1 MICRLT
7 NSWLELS
14 FTCDHCDY
22 MLATVVVV
30 QSIGQLG
37 NRLAQFSHLIALA
50 KAKGCRILNP
60 AFWKY
65 APLFPATR
73 QNLFCSFPEQQSN
86 WVQNWIQALVYY
98 FLRLSFSL
106 GILNW
111 VPNSFVFKKDWRD
124 GPTAIDS
131 EAFTEIINKY
141 RFIFLVGSYKHKHL
155 RDFAL
160 SWPSVRTFFR
170 ISEERRSKIKL
181 HLKSIRDSSDILVGV
196 HLRQGD
202 VFTDPVR
209 RDALDQSAYAQY
221 LAEFQLL
228 FPGKNVSFLICSN
241 ESITKALFSTY
252 NYKLGLGDF
261 LDDLY
266 SLAECD
272 YLLGAGQSSF
282 SLWASKIGSVP
293 RAGLFQCQDSTLKL
307 SDFKLDFSE

>member
-1 MICRLT
+1 MP
-7 NSWLELS
+7 
-14 FTCDHCDY
+14 
-22 MLATVVVV
+22 ATIIVV

-37 NRLAQFSHLIALA
+37 NRLFQFSHLIALA
-50 KAKGCRILNP
+50 KARGCRVLNP

-65 APLFPATR
+65 APLFPSTQ

-86 WVQNWIQALVYY
+86 WVQNWMQALVYY
-98 FLRLSFSL
+98 LLRLSFSL

-131 EAFTEIINKY
+131 EAFTEIVKKFRIV
-141 RFIFLVGSYKHKHL
+141 FLVGSYKHKHL
-155 RDFAL
+155 RGFAL

-170 ISEERRSKIKL
+170 ISEERKSKIKL
-181 HLKSIRDSSDILVGV
+181 HLKSLRDSSDILVGV

-202 VFTDPVR
+202 VFTDPGR
-209 RDALDQSAYAQY
+209 RDGLDQSVYAQK
-221 LAEFQLL
+221 LEEFLL
-228 FPGKNVSFLICSN
+228 IFPEKNVSFLICSN
-241 ESITKALFSTY
+241 ASIRKALFSTY
-252 NYKLGLGDF
+252 NHKLGLGDF

-293 RAGLFQCQDSTLKL
+293 RAALFRGQDSNLRL
-307 SDFKLDFSE
+307 NDFQLDFSE

>member
-1 MICRLT
+1 MP
-7 NSWLELS
+7 
-14 FTCDHCDY
+14 
-22 MLATVVVV
+22 ATIVVV

-50 KAKGCRILNP
+50 QAKGCRILNP

-73 QNLFCSFPEQQSN
+73 QNLFCSFPEQQSK
-86 WVQNWIQALVYY
+86 WVQNWMQALVYY

-131 EAFTEIINKY
+131 EAFAEIVKKFRIV
-141 RFIFLVGSYKHKHL
+141 FLVGSYKHKH
-155 RDFAL
+155 RQGFAL
-160 SWPSVRTFFR
+160 SWPYVRAFFR
-170 ISEERRSKIKL
+170 VSEETKSKIKS
-181 HLKSIRDSSDILVGV
+181 HLESLRESSDILVGV

-209 RDALDQSAYAQY
+209 RDGLDQSVYAQK
-221 LAEFQLL
+221 LAEFLL
-228 FPGKNVSFLICSN
+228 IFPEKNVSFLICSN
-241 ESITKALFSTY
+241 EPIMKALFSTY
-252 NYKLGLGDF
+252 NHKLGLGDF

-293 RAGLFQCQDSTLKL
+293 RAGLFQGQDSNLRL
-307 SDFKLDFSE
+307 NDFKLDFSE

>member
-1 MICRLT
+1 MP
-7 NSWLELS
+7 
-14 FTCDHCDY
+14 
-22 MLATVVVV
+22 ATIIVV

-37 NRLAQFSHLIALA
+37 NRLFQFSHLIALA
-50 KAKGCRILNP
+50 KARGCRVLNP

-65 APLFPATR
+65 APLFPSTQ

-86 WVQNWIQALVYY
+86 WVQNWMQALVYY
-98 FLRLSFSL
+98 LLRLSFSL

-131 EAFTEIINKY
+131 EAFTEIVKKFRIV
-141 RFIFLVGSYKHKHL
+141 FLVGSYKHKHL
-155 RDFAL
+155 RGFAL

-170 ISEERRSKIKL
+170 ISEERKSKIKL
-181 HLKSIRDSSDILVGV
+181 HLKSLRDSSDILVGV

-209 RDALDQSAYAQY
+209 RDGLDQSVYAQK
-221 LAEFQLL
+221 LAEFLL
-228 FPGKNVSFLICSN
+228 IFPEKNVSFLICSN
-241 ESITKALFSTY
+241 APIRKALFSTY
-252 NYKLGLGDF
+252 NHKLGLGDF

-293 RAGLFQCQDSTLKL
+293 RAALFRGQDSNLKL
-307 SDFKLDFSE
+307 NDFQLDFSE

>member
-1 MICRLT
+1 MP
-7 NSWLELS
+7 
-14 FTCDHCDY
+14 
-22 MLATVVVV
+22 ATIIVV

-37 NRLAQFSHLIALA
+37 NRLFQFSHLIALA
-50 KAKGCRILNP
+50 KARGCRVLNP

-65 APLFPATR
+65 APLFPSTQ

-86 WVQNWIQALVYY
+86 WVQNWMQALVYY

-131 EAFTEIINKY
+131 EAFTEIVKKFRIV
-141 RFIFLVGSYKHKHL
+141 FLVGSFKHKH
-155 RDFAL
+155 RQGFAL
-160 SWPSVRTFFR
+160 SWPYVRAFFR
-170 ISEERRSKIKL
+170 VSEETKSKIKS
-181 HLKSIRDSSDILVGV
+181 HLESLRESSDILVGV

-209 RDALDQSAYAQY
+209 RDGLDQSVYAQK
-221 LAEFQLL
+221 LAEFLL
-228 FPGKNVSFLICSN
+228 IFPEKNVSFLICSN
-241 ESITKALFSTY
+241 EPIMKALFSTY
-252 NYKLGLGDF
+252 NHKLGLGNF

-293 RAGLFQCQDSTLKL
+293 RAGLFQGQDSNLRL
-307 SDFKLDFSE
+307 NDFKLDFSE

>member
-1 MICRLT
+1 MP
-7 NSWLELS
+7 
-14 FTCDHCDY
+14 
-22 MLATVVVV
+22 ATIIVV

-37 NRLAQFSHLIALA
+37 NRLFQFSHLIALA
-50 KAKGCRILNP
+50 KARGCRVLNP

-65 APLFPATR
+65 APLFPSTQ

-86 WVQNWIQALVYY
+86 WVQNWMQALVYY
-98 FLRLSFSL
+98 LLRLSFSF

-131 EAFTEIINKY
+131 EAFTEIVKKFRIV
-141 RFIFLVGSYKHKHL
+141 FLVGSYKHKHL
-155 RDFAL
+155 RGFAL

-170 ISEERRSKIKL
+170 ISEERKSKIKL
-181 HLKSIRDSSDILVGV
+181 HLKSLRDSSDILVGV

-209 RDALDQSAYAQY
+209 RDGLDQSVYAQK
-221 LAEFQLL
+221 LAEFLL
-228 FPGKNVSFLICSN
+228 IFPEKNVSFLICSN
-241 ESITKALFSTY
+241 EPIRKALFSTY
-252 NYKLGLGDF
+252 NHKLGLGDF

-293 RAGLFQCQDSTLKL
+293 RAALFRGQDSNLKL
-307 SDFKLDFSE
+307 NDFQLDFSE

>member
-1 MICRLT
+1 MP
-7 NSWLELS
+7 
-14 FTCDHCDY
+14 
-22 MLATVVVV
+22 ATVIVV

-37 NRLAQFSHLIALA
+37 NRLFQFSHLIALA
-50 KAKGCRILNP
+50 KARGCRVLNP
-60 AFWKY
+60 AFWRY

-86 WVQNWIQALVYY
+86 WVQNWMQALVYY

-131 EAFTEIINKY
+131 EAFTEILNQ
-141 RFIFLVGSYKHKHL
+141 FSFVFLVGSFNHKH
-155 RDFAL
+155 REGFAE
-160 SWPSVRTFFR
+160 SWPFARSFFR
-170 ISEERRSKIKL
+170 ISEERRSRIKSHIKPL
-181 HLKSIRDSSDILVGV
+181 RDSSDILVGV

-209 RDALDQSAYAQY
+209 QDALDQSAYAQC

-241 ESITKALFSTY
+241 ESIAKALFSTY

-266 SLAECD
+266 SLSECD

-293 RAGLFQCQDSTLKL
+293 RAGLFQGQDSNLRL
-307 SDFKLDFSE
+307 NDFKLDFSE

>member
-1 MICRLT
+1 MP
-7 NSWLELS
+7 
-14 FTCDHCDY
+14 
-22 MLATVVVV
+22 ATIVVV

-37 NRLAQFSHLIALA
+37 NRLFQFSHLIALA
-50 KAKGCRILNP
+50 KARGCRVLNP

-65 APLFPATR
+65 APLFPSTQ

-86 WVQNWIQALVYY
+86 WVQNWMQALVYY

-131 EAFTEIINKY
+131 EAFTEIVKKFRIV
-141 RFIFLVGSYKHKHL
+141 FLVGSYKHKH
-155 RDFAL
+155 RQGFAL
-160 SWPSVRTFFR
+160 SWPYVRAFFR
-170 ISEERRSKIKL
+170 VSEETKSKIKS
-181 HLKSIRDSSDILVGV
+181 HLESLRESSDILVGV

-209 RDALDQSAYAQY
+209 RDGLDQSVYAQK
-221 LAEFQLL
+221 LAEFLL
-228 FPGKNVSFLICSN
+228 IFPEKNVSFLICSN
-241 ESITKALFSTY
+241 EPIMKALFSTY
-252 NYKLGLGDF
+252 NHKLGLGDF

-293 RAGLFQCQDSTLKL
+293 RAGLFQGQDSNLRL
-307 SDFKLDFSE
+307 NDFKLDFSE